1 MLNARLRKFTKKL
14 FASYHSMNCSSVTLG
29 GKKCRQKAVEDGK
42 CRAHMTHT
50 CTICLELTKRSDKRL
65 KCKHMFHD
73 KCIIQWFETSIECP
87 TCRME
92 QDDDPIV
99 IFKKNVEENIR
110 EKYRDAIRSLEVDL
124 ARARRRAAVTQ
135 N

>member
-1 MLNARLRKFTKKL
+1 
-14 FASYHSMNCSSVTLG
+14 
-29 GKKCRQKAVEDGK
+29 
-42 CRAHMTHT
+42 
-50 CTICLELTKRSDKRL
+50 
-65 KCKHMFHD
+65 MFHD
-73 KCIIQWFETSIECP
+73 KCIMQWFETSIECP